1 MAAVA
6 ALPSAKQTYASAHG
20 TVAPGRFESIS
31 FDDEQAEPSVGLAT
45 LVLVLASAL
54 ACLPCAVAIG
64 GPRTPTPLVIG
75 LGLAGML
82 LAGLKVV
89 ALVYGTHG
97 LVEDGFPE

>member
-6 ALPSAKQTYASAHG
+6 ALPSAKQTYAPTHR
-20 TVAPGRFESIS
+20 TVALGRFESIP
-31 FDDEQAEPSVGLAT
+31 FGDEQAEPSVGLAT

-64 GPRTPTPLVIG
+64 GPRTPAPLAIG

-82 LAGLKVV
+82 LAGVKVV
-89 ALVYGTHG
+89 ALAYGTHG